1 MADKRTYSSPP
12 RRVALFVTC
21 MVDMIY
27 PEVGTAAV
35 ELLERHGVEVLFPL
49 EQTCCGQPAFNAGF
63 WPEAQEVAE
72 KFIGEFN
79 NDRYVVVLSS
89 SCTGMIKNYY
99 ADLFQNSSLQNAW
112 KQIKKNT
119 FEFADFLVKVLKV
132 DTSNMRFDASITY
145 HDACSAL
152 RECNIYE
159 EPRKLLQPIQGIE
172 WKEMEKNR
180 TCCGFGG
187 TFAAKY
193 EPISVGMG
201 DQKCIEAEKTGAEFL
216 VSADLSCLLHLKAY
230 LEKKNSSMKVLHLAD
245 ILVEGIR

>member
-1 MADKRTYSSPP
+1 MPP
-12 RRVALFVTC
+12 KIQIDFFVPCFVDQCFPQSAMNAVRVLEYYGC
-21 MVDMIY
+21 
-27 PEVGTAAV
+27 EV
-35 ELLERHGVEVLFPL
+35 HYHQN
-49 EQTCCGQPAFNAGF
+49 QTCCGQPAFNAGF

-180 TCCGFGG
+180 NCCGFGG

-230 LEKKNSSMKVLHLAD
+230 LEKKNSSMKVMHLAD
-245 ILVEGIR
+245 ILVEGIQ

>member
-1 MADKRTYSSPP
+1 MSQKIQIDFFVPCFVDQCFPQSAMNAV
-12 RRVALFVTC
+12 RVLEYYGC
-21 MVDMIY
+21 
-27 PEVGTAAV
+27 EV
-35 ELLERHGVEVLFPL
+35 HYHQN
-49 EQTCCGQPAFNAGF
+49 QTCCGQPAFNAGF

-89 SCTGMIKNYY
+89 SCTGMIKNFY
-99 ADLFQNSSLQNAW
+99 ADLFQNSSLQNTW

-119 FEFADFLVKVLKV
+119 FEFVDFLVNVLKV
-132 DTSNMRFDASITY
+132 DTSSMRFDASITY

-159 EPRKLLQPIQGIE
+159 EPRKLLKPIQGID
-172 WKEMEKNR
+172 WRDLGNNR

-216 VSADLSCLLHLKAY
+216 VSSDLSCLLHLKAY
-230 LEKKNSSMKVLHLAD
+230 LEKNNSPMKVMHIAD

>member
-1 MADKRTYSSPP
+1 MSKKVQIDFFVPCFVDQCFPQSAMNAV
-12 RRVALFVTC
+12 RVLEFYGC
-21 MVDMIY
+21 
-27 PEVGTAAV
+27 EV
-35 ELLERHGVEVLFPL
+35 HYHQN
-49 EQTCCGQPAFNAGF
+49 QTCCGQPAFNAGF

-72 KFIGEFN
+72 KFIGEYN

-201 DQKCIEAEKTGAEFL
+201 DHKCIEAEKTGAEFL

-230 LEKKNSSMKVLHLAD
+230 LEKKNSSMKVMHLAD

>member
-1 MADKRTYSSPP
+1 MEKRLKVDFFVPCFVDQCFPQSAMNAV
-12 RRVALFVTC
+12 RVLEYFGCEV
-21 MVDMIY
+21 IY
-27 PEVGTAAV
+27 H
-35 ELLERHGVEVLFPL
+35 LN
-49 EQTCCGQPAFNAGF
+49 QTCCGQPAFNAGF

-89 SCTGMIKNYY
+89 SCTGMIKNFY

-119 FEFADFLVKVLKV
+119 FEFCDFLVNILQV
-132 DTSNMRFDASITY
+132 DTSFMTFEADITY

-152 RECNIYE
+152 RECGIYE
-159 EPRKLLQPIQGIE
+159 QPRVLLKNIQGIQWHDLE
-172 WKEMEKNR
+172 NNR

-193 EPISVGMG
+193 EPISVGMA
-201 DQKCIEAEKTGAEFL
+201 DQKCLAAEQTGAEFL

-230 LEKKNSSMKVLHLAD
+230 LEKKNSTMKVLHVAD

>member
-1 MADKRTYSSPP
+1 MPQKIQIDFFVPCFVDQCFPQSAMNAV
-12 RRVALFVTC
+12 RVLEFYGC
-21 MVDMIY
+21 
-27 PEVGTAAV
+27 EV
-35 ELLERHGVEVLFPL
+35 HYHQN
-49 EQTCCGQPAFNAGF
+49 QTCCGQPAFNAGF

-119 FEFADFLVKVLKV
+119 FEFAEFLVNVLKV
-132 DTSNMRFDASITY
+132 DTSSMRFDASITY

-152 RECNIYE
+152 RECEIYE
-159 EPRKLLQPIQGIE
+159 EPRALLKPIQGLE
-172 WKEMEKNR
+172 WKDLGNGR

-187 TFAAKY
+187 TLAAKY
-193 EPISVGMG
+193 EPISVGLG
-201 DQKCIEAEKTGAEFL
+201 DQNCLEVETTGAEFL

-230 LEKKNSSMKVLHLAD
+230 LEKKNSPIKVMHLAD